1 MPEPSSVQRYFGR
14 RAATYHRDA
23 SRGLWRRLRTRE
35 TRAVMAALAPRAGE
49 EILDAGCG
57 AGHYAEVI
65 AHAGARVT
73 ALDASAPMLQALRQ
87 RLAVE
92 TIHADLESV
101 RLQPRF
107 DRIACLGVL
116 EFVPDPARVLANL
129 AAGLRRGGPGLIV
142 VLVPGRSWGGRL
154 YRAFHRRHGVAVR
167 LFGPRDLE
175 AMGAAAGLR
184 LQSTARV
191 TFNLVASL
199 RLAEA

>member
-1 MPEPSSVQRYFGR
+1 MSRSSSIQRYFGL
-14 RAATYHRDA
+14 RAATYHRDS
-23 SRGLWRRLRTRE
+23 SRGLWRRLRTLE
-35 TRAVMAALAPRAGE
+35 SRAVMAALAPRAGE

-57 AGHYAEVI
+57 AGLYTELI

-92 TIHADLESV
+92 TMHADLTAV
-101 RLQPRF
+101 RLEPRF

-116 EFVPDPARVLANL
+116 EFVPDPGRVLANL

-142 VLVPGRSWGGRL
+142 VLVPGRSWGRL
-154 YRAFHRRHGVAVR
+154 YRAYHRRHGVAVR

-184 LQSTARV
+184 LESTARV
-191 TFNLVASL
+191 TFNLVAAL
-199 RLAEA
+199 RRAEA